1 MVEEYCTTPWSFGK
15 CEEFQASA
23 TATCDI
29 WKETSHN
36 FNLRIRKSGNTV
48 QVLIPELLYE
58 SAGKPNAT
66 SETISISFEMR
77 DPEKLKNFFGKQ
89 DVFFGVC
96 GMSGFHT
103 DNDLAQ
109 VEFDHFSGVI
119 NVDES
124 KIVLKRAKG
133 GQVFSCS
140 IDGTP
145 VGTFSTLITFVITDV
160 EEKQD
165 GQSDPKK
172 QEPDQKKNAD
182 GTPTSGD
189 PTGYNKDGDQQTT
202 PVQAKSMRSFY
213 RSF

>member
-1 MVEEYCTTPWSFGK
+1 MVEEHCTTPWNFGR

-58 SAGKPNAT
+58 SAAKPDAN
-66 SETISISFEMR
+66 SETISIIFDMR
-77 DPEKLKNFFGKQ
+77 DPEKLKNFFGEQ
-89 DVFFGVC
+89 DIFFGVC

-103 DNDLAQ
+103 DNDVAQ

-119 NVDES
+119 HVTES

-133 GQVFSCS
+133 GQLFSCS

-145 VGTFSTLITFVITDV
+145 VGTFSTLITFEITGV
-160 EEKQD
+160 EEKQE
-165 GQSDPKK
+165 GESDPKK
-172 QEPDQKKNAD
+172 QETSDDGTQTGGQKSDD
-182 GTPTSGD
+182 GTPT
-189 PTGYNKDGDQQTT
+189 QTT